1 MNNAMNPTAQVYQM
15 LLQQAMNN
23 NPNMSAVNNGPGL
36 TVINDERIVYQTT
49 VNPGQTMFFYHP
61 TAQKM
66 WIKSTD
72 INNIPCALRIF
83 ELREITNE
91 VNKLPETIITEQKD
105 TVTRDEFNELLE
117 TMKGLKASVE
127 EWTK

>member
-1 MNNAMNPTAQVYQM
+1 MNNSMNPTAQVYQM

-23 NPNMSAVNNGPGL
+23 NNSMNAVNNGPGL

-61 TAQKM
+61 TAQRM

-83 ELREITNE
+83 DLTEVTNE
-91 VNKLPETIITEQKD
+91 VNKLPEAIMVEPKEA
-105 TVTRDEFNELLE
+105 VTREEFNELLE

>member
-1 MNNAMNPTAQVYQM
+1 MNNSMNPTAQVYQM
-15 LLQQAMNN
+15 LLQQALNN
-23 NPNMSAVNNGPGL
+23 NNSMNAVNNGPGL

-61 TAQKM
+61 TAQRM

-83 ELREITNE
+83 NLTEVTNE
-91 VNKLPETIITEQKD
+91 VNKLPEAVMVEPKE
-105 TVTRDEFNELLE
+105 TVTREEFNELLE

>member
-49 VNPGQTMFFYHP
+49 VNPGQTMFFCHP

-91 VNKLPETIITEQKD
+91 VNKLPETVTIEPKEA
-105 TVTRDEFNELLE
+105 VTREEFNELLE

>member
-1 MNNAMNPTAQVYQM
+1 MNNSMNPTAQVYQM

-23 NPNMSAVNNGPGL
+23 NPNMGAVNNGPGL

-49 VNPGQTMFFYHP
+49 VNPGQTMFFYYP

-91 VNKLPETIITEQKD
+91 VNKLPEPIVVESKD
-105 TVTRDEFNELLE
+105 AVTRDEFNELLE

>member
-1 MNNAMNPTAQVYQM
+1 MNNSMNPTAQVYQM

-23 NPNMSAVNNGPGL
+23 NNSMNTVNNGPGL

-61 TAQKM
+61 TAQRM

-83 ELREITNE
+83 DLTEVTNE
-91 VNKLPETIITEQKD
+91 VNKLPEAVMVEPKEA
-105 TVTRDEFNELLE
+105 VTREEFNELLE